1 MANNQE
7 AMLVNMFSLSETRP
21 QLPVE
26 LISRDQYL
34 DLIEEQLEEF
44 KVVCVDGVE
53 GVGLTTALALF
64 AQKHGYNCASY
75 FNNGW
80 SRHLLTPQTIM
91 RSLLQQLAFYTKTA
105 QESIEDEDTLT
116 PVLYKLIR
124 RTRNKPQYIYFVFD
138 GFAKIPSEYV
148 DSIKNALTPL
158 FSIEGARFLFSGDKE
173 DIKQLLPESIKP
185 KQSNEM
191 LRFQRNDVEDYLNK
205 VFPGHSKEDI
215 DLIYSLSSKGL
226 ARPLTILV
234 EKLKKYGIEHI
245 SDYYSSGTEDYFEED
260 LDWLDNQKDE
270 RINFLMALLTYSEV
284 PQCRPSVIDTLGLTD
299 SEVTELLETCKDYIQ
314 EKDGI
319 IELKSN
325 DYRKYLRDKLSD
337 YKKDIELKLI
347 NVFEHSSRVEDQ
359 FLYLPALYKHVK
371 DKESLVAYLTSD
383 NVQSYLVNKQS
394 QAALNE
400 QCEYGYNACT
410 DFESQAAAYFRFA
423 INRSVSR
430 EIEKNELADAEIEAL
445 IAVGDDKN
453 AYTLTQN
460 VFFLEERLKCLLI
473 IAQAGKHLSE
483 AMREEIDRQ
492 ITTLADA
499 IDFEHIPDKGLEL
512 AKLMLPVK
520 MEKALEIIDK
530 VAKVTKDRQ
539 QIDRLYTAITITY
552 NEDSKNKDDAAKADI
567 VNTKIADDGLRKMAE
582 VMKSIM
588 KESTAQQV
596 VAKMKEMPLASSQ
609 LYFLNFWIPDHR
621 KRDDVGDAVEYAV
634 KLVID
639 TSTTTMP
646 KVSLLRHFC
655 IPLPDMKET
664 QVREVVS
671 MLDAVMDNIK
681 YPTVEYIKLQ
691 ILVIS
696 ALVKF
701 DKEVAKNRL
710 QELYLEILEQKDKAL
725 QAHCKAL
732 LLRNYKELGDIND
745 VEEWLSPCFEL
756 QKEITQDIT
765 DILAN
770 SAYHMKVVEGPIKA
784 LVCEYPSFIKDVI
797 SKMNTQERRHR
808 AYLLAAMEYVRQT
821 EVKKFKWD
829 YFKKLFNHVTYD
841 KMELNRPMVALV
853 NKITEVEDQDPKVL
867 NDVKDNYPM
876 FKQVEQAE
884 AQCYCYSN
892 LYVWVCLYYPEE
904 KEFQQTLKKD
914 LDDAWNIIN
923 LPWLK
928 VTTGYEIAKVLS
940 KISLKVEAR
949 DYVAKAAQLKKNQLL
964 STSSCVAAYIE
975 SQNLYVHSLGILI
988 RSGLCTDEDIDQFKT
1003 LLSYDGSDG
1012 ECLIMWSRIALEYYG
1027 VNDIEKFNN
1036 IMNRYVS
1043 KSLDKYSA
1051 YYRKRILYHIAPAL
1065 FLNSRALFYT
1075 RLKEYDTSFA
1085 NSCID
1090 NVARYIQT
1098 KYPYPEYTSSREIEA
1113 QVPMGQ
1119 QDIENLI
1126 DLIDNSR
1133 DDGFVY
1139 SMTDTVSDAIT
1150 RNAQTKLSREQQKVL
1165 FNKLE
1170 EVVKRRLPM
1179 EGGIQHRGYL
1189 IVCMAMINGRRSGSK
1204 NKAEDLIKEIEAVPN
1219 LADQAFLYANV
1230 AGFLSKAGEKAEF
1243 IERAVK
1249 ITESIDY
1256 MYDKMNRYEFCL
1268 LESFMAA
1275 KSRAQGIATKV
1286 MNTMMADMNGSYADY
1301 QRILDMVRDHDEQL
1315 ADTMLELVDD
1325 DPARVQYK
1333 KRLQSRANTTKKLEA
1348 AKKDISQVARLN
1360 NDEQMQFFE
1369 RQMEYLIKKK
1379 NVVRDVNLTQSIVAQ
1394 IYNNPITDTQN
1405 AVLFFMENLYERNQS
1420 NHKHNSLLREMHRAV
1435 VNNLQLVLAIAA
1447 GTRDKLE
1454 RVNRIMDERGDTNED
1469 MIQVGQADKGV
1480 QNIIEWYKKHPC
1492 AIIRIVDPYFHA
1504 DDLHIIKSFMDINNS
1519 LRCYILTNKDIAFK
1533 DETLNEVFQNGW
1545 NAVSAEM
1552 TGKVEVKSCCYEGDP
1567 RKAPFH
1573 DRWWILFDT
1582 ENDLIYGKRLASP
1595 STLGSR
1601 ISEIS
1606 DMDETAVN
1614 SAMKVFER
1622 FFMNMVP
1629 KNEEMK
1635 LVYEE
1640 TQLR

>member
-1 MANNQE
+1 M
-7 AMLVNMFSLSETRP
+7 
-21 QLPVE
+21 
-26 LISRDQYL
+26 
-34 DLIEEQLEEF
+34 
-44 KVVCVDGVE
+44 
-53 GVGLTTALALF
+53 
-64 AQKHGYNCASY
+64 
-75 FNNGW
+75 
-80 SRHLLTPQTIM
+80 
-91 RSLLQQLAFYTKTA
+91 
-105 QESIEDEDTLT
+105 
-116 PVLYKLIR
+116 
-124 RTRNKPQYIYFVFD
+124 
-138 GFAKIPSEYV
+138 
-148 DSIKNALTPL
+148 
-158 FSIEGARFLFSGDKE
+158 
-173 DIKQLLPESIKP
+173 
-185 KQSNEM
+185 
-191 LRFQRNDVEDYLNK
+191 
-205 VFPGHSKEDI
+205 
-215 DLIYSLSSKGL
+215 
-226 ARPLTILV
+226 
-234 EKLKKYGIEHI
+234 
-245 SDYYSSGTEDYFEED
+245 
-260 LDWLDNQKDE
+260 
-270 RINFLMALLTYSEV
+270 
-284 PQCRPSVIDTLGLTD
+284 
-299 SEVTELLETCKDYIQ
+299 
-314 EKDGI
+314 
-319 IELKSN
+319 
-325 DYRKYLRDKLSD
+325 
-337 YKKDIELKLI
+337 
-347 NVFEHSSRVEDQ
+347 
-359 FLYLPALYKHVK
+359 
-371 DKESLVAYLTSD
+371 
-383 NVQSYLVNKQS
+383 
-394 QAALNE
+394 
-400 QCEYGYNACT
+400 
-410 DFESQAAAYFRFA
+410 
-423 INRSVSR
+423 
-430 EIEKNELADAEIEAL
+430 
-445 IAVGDDKN
+445 
-453 AYTLTQN
+453 
-460 VFFLEERLKCLLI
+460 
-473 IAQAGKHLSE
+473 
-483 AMREEIDRQ
+483 
-492 ITTLADA
+492 
-499 IDFEHIPDKGLEL
+499 
-512 AKLMLPVK
+512 
-520 MEKALEIIDK
+520 
-530 VAKVTKDRQ
+530 
-539 QIDRLYTAITITY
+539 
-552 NEDSKNKDDAAKADI
+552 
-567 VNTKIADDGLRKMAE
+567 
-582 VMKSIM
+582 
-588 KESTAQQV
+588 
-596 VAKMKEMPLASSQ
+596 
-609 LYFLNFWIPDHR
+609 
-621 KRDDVGDAVEYAV
+621 
-634 KLVID
+634 
-639 TSTTTMP
+639 
-646 KVSLLRHFC
+646 
-655 IPLPDMKET
+655 
-664 QVREVVS
+664 
-671 MLDAVMDNIK
+671 
-681 YPTVEYIKLQ
+681 
-691 ILVIS
+691 
-696 ALVKF
+696 
-701 DKEVAKNRL
+701 
-710 QELYLEILEQKDKAL
+710 
-725 QAHCKAL
+725 

-853 NKITEVEDQDPKVL
+853 NKITEVEDKDPKVL

-1065 FLNSRALFYT
+1065 FLNSKALFYT

-1582 ENDLIYGKRLASP
+1582 ENELIYGKRLASP

-1606 DMDETAVN
+1606 DMDENAVN

>member
-1 MANNQE
+1 MPNNQE
-7 AMLVNMFSLSETRP
+7 TMIVNMFSLSDTRP
-21 QLPVE
+21 QLRAD

-34 DLIEEQLEEF
+34 ELIEDQLEEF

-64 AQKHGYNCASY
+64 ARKHNNDCASY

-80 SRHLLTPQTIM
+80 SRHLLTPQTIL
-91 RSLLQQLAFYTKTA
+91 RSLLHQLAFYTKISK
-105 QESIEDEDTLT
+105 ESIENEDTLT

-124 RTRNKPQYIYFVFD
+124 KTRNKTKYIYFVFD
-138 GFAKIPSEYV
+138 GFSKIPSEYV

-158 FSIEGARFLFSGDKE
+158 FSIEGARFLFSGAKE
-173 DIKQLLPESIKP
+173 DIKQLLPDSIKP

-191 LRFQRNDVEDYLNK
+191 LRFQRNDVGEYLNLST
-205 VFPGHSKEDI
+205 PGLSKD
-215 DLIYSLSSKGL
+215 DVNLIYTLSGKGM
-226 ARPLTILV
+226 ARPLTILI

-245 SDYYSSGTEDYFEED
+245 RNYYSLGIEDYYAEDF
-260 LDWLDNQKDE
+260 DWLEEQGDE
-270 RINFLMALLTYSEV
+270 RINFLMALLTYSEI
-284 PQCRPSVIDTLGLTD
+284 PQCRYSVIDTLGLTD
-299 SEVTELLETCKDYIQ
+299 CDVTELMETCKDYIQ

-325 DYRKYLRDKLSD
+325 DFRKYLRGKLIG

-347 NVFEHSSRVEDQ
+347 NVFESSNRADDK

-383 NVQSYLVNKQS
+383 NVQSYLVQKQS

-423 INRSVSR
+423 INRSVSK

-445 IAVGDDKN
+445 IAVGDDKK
-453 AYTLTQN
+453 AYTQIQN
-460 VFFLEERLKCLLI
+460 VFLLEERLKCLLI

-483 AMREEIDRQ
+483 AMRDEIDRQ
-492 ITTLADA
+492 ISTLADA
-499 IDFEHIPDKGLEL
+499 IDFEHIPDKALEL

-520 MEKALEIIDK
+520 MQKALEIIDK

-552 NEDSKNKDDAAKADI
+552 NEDNKNDDAAKADI
-567 VNTKIADDGLRKMAE
+567 VKTKIADDGLRKMAE

-588 KESTAQQV
+588 KDSTAQQV
-596 VAKMKEMPLASSQ
+596 VARMKEMPQASSQ
-609 LYFLNFWIPDHR
+609 LYFLNFWIPDHK
-621 KRDDVGDAVEYAV
+621 KREDIGDAVEYAV

-639 TSTTTMP
+639 TSMTTMP

-655 IPLPDMKET
+655 IPLPDMKIE
-664 QVREVVS
+664 QVRNVVS

-696 ALVKF
+696 ALVKY

-710 QELYLEILEQKDKAL
+710 QELYLEILELKDKAL

-732 LLRNYKELGDIND
+732 LLRNYKQLGDKDD

-756 QKEITQDIT
+756 QKEITNDIIE
-765 DILAN
+765 ILEN

-808 AYLLAAMEYVRQT
+808 AYLLAAMEYVLQT
-821 EVKKFKWD
+821 DLRKFKWD
-829 YFKKLFNHVTYD
+829 YFKQLFYHVTYD
-841 KMELNRPMVALV
+841 KIELNRPVVALV
-853 NKITEVEDQDPKVL
+853 NKITEVNDKDPKLL
-867 NDVKDNYPM
+867 NDVKENYLM
-876 FKQVEQAE
+876 LSHVQQAD
-884 AQCYCYSN
+884 AQCYCYAN
-892 LYVWVCLYYPEE
+892 LYVWACQNYPEE
-904 KEFQQTLKKD
+904 KEFHQKLKDD
-914 LDDAWNIIN
+914 LDAAWNIIN

-928 VTTGYEIAKVLS
+928 VNTGYEIAKVLS
-940 KISLKVEAR
+940 KKSLKVEAR
-949 DYVAKAAQLKKNQLL
+949 DYVAKAALVRKNQLL
-964 STSSCVAAYIE
+964 YTSSCVAAYIE
-975 SQNLYVHSLGILI
+975 SQKLYVHSLGILI

-1012 ECLIMWSRIALEYYG
+1012 ECIIMWSRVALEYYG
-1027 VNDIEKFNN
+1027 VNNIEKFNN

-1043 KSLDKYSA
+1043 KSLEKYSA
-1051 YYRKRILYHIAPAL
+1051 YYQKRILYHIGPAL
-1065 FLNSRALFYT
+1065 FLSQKSLFYT
-1075 RLKEYDTSFA
+1075 RLKDYDTSFA
-1085 NSCID
+1085 NSCIE

-1098 KYPYPEYTSSREIEA
+1098 KYPYPEYTSSRDIEA

-1126 DLIDNSR
+1126 DLMDNSK

-1139 SMTDTVSDAIT
+1139 SMTDTVSESISN
-1150 RNAQTKLSREQQKVL
+1150 NAQTKLSREQQKVL

-1170 EVVKRRLPM
+1170 EVVKCRLPL

-1189 IVCMAMINGRRSGSK
+1189 IVCLAMINGRRTGSK
-1204 NKAEDLIKEIEAVPN
+1204 NNAEELIKEIEAVPN
-1219 LADQAFLYANV
+1219 MADQAFLFANV
-1230 AGFLSKAGEKAEF
+1230 AGFLTKTGEKAEF

-1275 KSRAQGIATKV
+1275 KSRAHGIATKV
-1286 MNTMMADMNGSYADY
+1286 MNTMQADMNGSYADY
-1301 QRILDMVRDHDEQL
+1301 QRIIDMVRDHDEDL

-1333 KRLQSRANTTKKLEA
+1333 KKLQSRANTTKKLEA

-1360 NDEQMQFFE
+1360 NDEQIQFFE

-1379 NVVRDVNLTQSIVAQ
+1379 NVIRDVNLTQSIVGQ

-1405 AVLFFMENLYERNQS
+1405 ATLFFMENLYEKNQT
-1420 NHKHNSLLREMHRAV
+1420 NHRYNSLLREMHRAV
-1435 VNNLQLVLAIAA
+1435 MNNLQLVLAIAA

-1454 RVNRIMDERGDTNED
+1454 RVNRIMDEKVDTNED
-1469 MIQVGQADKGV
+1469 MIQVGQANKGV
-1480 QNIIEWYKKHPC
+1480 QNIIEWYKAHPC
-1492 AIIRIVDPYFHA
+1492 AIVRIIDPYFHA
-1504 DDLHIIKSFMDINNS
+1504 EDLHIIKSFMDINNS
-1519 LRCYILTNKDIAFK
+1519 LRCFILTNKDIAHK
-1533 DETLNEVFQNGW
+1533 DETLNEIFQNGW

-1552 TGKVEVKSCCYEGDP
+1552 TGKIEVKSCCYEGDP
-1567 RKAPFH
+1567 KKTPFH

-1582 ENDLIYGKRLASP
+1582 EKELIYGKRLASP
-1595 STLGSR
+1595 STLGVR

-1606 DMDETAVN
+1606 DMDENAVN

-1622 FFMNMVP
+1622 FFMNTVP